1 MLCMEVVDMQTKRN
15 IAATLRKAKE
25 ESGKSMEEFAAGFD
39 LQKSTIQGYMNMK
52 GEDDDA
58 NPTVVSL
65 DQIAAGL
72 NMTVAQLVSDPYS
85 LRQYPLECAECLRM
99 PVHSLH
105 PKLRKPAELL
115 LELFCSL
122 SQLLYEIDDQKRP

>member
-1 MLCMEVVDMQTKRN
+1 MQTKRN

-25 ESGKSMEEFAAGFD
+25 ESGKNMAEFAAGFD

-52 GEDDDA
+52 GEEGEA

-85 LRQYPLECAECLRM
+85 LRQSPLECADCMKM

-105 PKLRKPAELL
+105 SKLRKPAELM

-122 SQLLYEIDDQKRP
+122 SQMLYEVEDQKKKR